1 MLNSGTGV
9 SRLRPHGERAQ
20 SKKSCTAVFVVACFP
35 GLSLF
40 SNPEHSRRVEMQ
52 PPHRMERWL
61 RFWRWLK
68 HTATVNDQELDN
80 LFLNR
85 IPADRPLLAVGFH
98 GHHEDGGLDESFVLV
113 AARLRTPLKNSCMWP
128 VVACFHGCFAEK
140 IRQQNNLRQN
150 NFCWGHTCKQLVSCS

>member
-1 MLNSGTGV
+1 
-9 SRLRPHGERAQ
+9 
-20 SKKSCTAVFVVACFP
+20 
-35 GLSLF
+35 
-40 SNPEHSRRVEMQ
+40 MQ

-113 AARLRTPLKNSCMWP
+113 AGGFFPRSHAVEEVLHVVWAAVLLAGHEQLAGLRLGT
-128 VVACFHGCFAEK
+128 
-140 IRQQNNLRQN
+140 
-150 NFCWGHTCKQLVSCS
+150 T